1 MHTVVEPPMLMIYA
15 MFQPERQNLLL
26 QVVIKKLQQFM
37 KFQPFYGFGIH
48 AVGSEFEFF
57 KLNALR
63 SSCAPIH
70 PTSECSSKRLV
81 PISLIAASG
90 TF

>member
-48 AVGSEFEFF
+48 AVGSEF
-57 KLNALR
+57 
-63 SSCAPIH
+63 
-70 PTSECSSKRLV
+70 
-81 PISLIAASG
+81 
-90 TF
+90 